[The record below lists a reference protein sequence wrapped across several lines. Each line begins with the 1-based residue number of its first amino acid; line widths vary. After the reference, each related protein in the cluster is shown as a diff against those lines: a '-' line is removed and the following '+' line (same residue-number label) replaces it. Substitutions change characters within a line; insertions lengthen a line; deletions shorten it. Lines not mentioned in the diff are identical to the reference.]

1 MRALMHECKYTNCT
15 HLHEPG
21 CAVKEAV
28 EKGEL
33 SRSRYDGY
41 LRIMADDELKQ

>member
-1 MRALMHECKYTNCT
+1 MHNCKYTNCT

-28 EKGEL
+28 INGDM
-33 SRSRYDGY
+33 SRLRYDGY
-41 LRIMADDELKQ
+41 LRIMASDELKN